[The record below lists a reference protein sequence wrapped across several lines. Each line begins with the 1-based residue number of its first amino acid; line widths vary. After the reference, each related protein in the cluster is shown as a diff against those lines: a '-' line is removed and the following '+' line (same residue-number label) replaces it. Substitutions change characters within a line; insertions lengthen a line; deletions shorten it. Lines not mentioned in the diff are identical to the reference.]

1 MFQSVS
7 KNVSYLAELGEE
19 VGHAVLAVPELAE
32 GERDEHGGEEVG
44 EGVVQVGVLRQPA
57 PALQECEHGRP
68 GAQEQERRQHDGDGA
83 ALVLDQVHREA
94 GSDGGQGAQERALE
108 HLQGGSKWF
117 QQMSET
123 WDTGLCPADEE
134 AEFCGELNLFLWGGF
149 RHPHN

>member
-57 PALQECEHGRP
+57 PALQQREQRRP
-68 GAQEQERRQHDGDGA
+68 VPRSSNDASISA
-83 ALVLDQVHREA
+83 TAPALSSTTSILSTFFFPTSMIDP
-94 GSDGGQGAQERALE
+94 
-108 HLQGGSKWF
+108 
-117 QQMSET
+117 SEKN
-123 WDTGLCPADEE
+123 P
-134 AEFCGELNLFLWGGF
+134 
-149 RHPHN
+149 